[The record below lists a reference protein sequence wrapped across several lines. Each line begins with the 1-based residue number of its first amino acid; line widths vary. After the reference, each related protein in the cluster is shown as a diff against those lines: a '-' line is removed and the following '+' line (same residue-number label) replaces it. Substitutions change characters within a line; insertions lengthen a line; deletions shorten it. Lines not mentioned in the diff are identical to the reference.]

1 MRLSIFE
8 HILSGRNNM
17 QKVTPPLE
25 FLQRI
30 TKKYSRI
37 WDYTDRALTQK
48 ANGELSWSDLCYLP
62 IYDAGTILMQEYG
75 CSIERA
81 AGLAGYI
88 SALAAWRQD
97 KRIYQFTRDLTAE
110 LVSHYQDI
118 DIPVEIFR
126 HMPAKCIYIS
136 FPYDKNEEPIDGFF
150 AWIEHDVS
158 EGKYEKLELRLL
170 YVSSE
175 GKATTQF
182 IIHLQPHT
190 NLSDG
195 IDEAISQMRKNAQN
209 EILMK
214 GIEDFIQSQKTSIC
228 QVVQLL
234 LYVCAENADI
244 IEDEEQRKIYNIST
258 FKIRDK
264 YREIRKYNVGVS
276 LSKAIQIKKKE
287 GSPKASHVRRA
298 HWHHYW
304 VGTGNNRTLILRWL
318 SPMLIN
324 AKKQ

>member
-1 MRLSIFE
+1 MRNI
-8 HILSGRNNM
+8 
-17 QKVTPPLE
+17 TPPLE
-25 FLQRI
+25 FLQTI
-30 TKKYSRI
+30 SKKYPRI

-75 CSIERA
+75 CPIERA
-81 AGLAGYI
+81 AGLAGCI

-118 DIPVEIFR
+118 EIPVEIFH
-126 HMPAKCIYIS
+126 HMPAKCVYIS
-136 FPYDKNEEPIDGFF
+136 FPYDKSEEPIDGFF

-158 EGKYEKLELRLL
+158 EKRYEKLELRLL
-170 YVSSE
+170 YMSPE
-175 GKATTQF
+175 GEATAQF

-190 NLSDG
+190 NLSNG
-195 IDEAISQMRKNAQN
+195 IDAAINQMRKNSQN
-209 EILMK
+209 EILMR
-214 GIEDFIQSQKTSIC
+214 GIEDFIQSQKTAIC

-244 IEDEEQRKIYNIST
+244 TEDEEQSKIYNIST

-264 YREIRKYNVGVS
+264 FREIRKYNVGVS
-276 LSKAIQIKKKE
+276 LSKAIQTNKKQKKE
-287 GSPKASHVRRA
+287 GSPKASHIRRA

-304 VGTGNNRTLILRWL
+304 VGTGDNRTLVLRWL

-324 AKKQ
+324 AKK